1 VIATVAFLF
10 ATAVPACQALGKPV
24 SAVTPPPL
32 PGPGTGRFQ
41 LHALADVPLSGPSVR
56 FDDQSL
62 DTATNRLYLA
72 HGEANQLV
80 VVDVRG
86 QRVIATL
93 DGFIKVRA
101 VWAATELGRVYAPLS
116 GRGEVAVLDEQ
127 SLTVLARVGPVG
139 SADALTYA
147 PESRRVFVTQSN
159 GHGTT
164 AIDVFSN
171 TVAATIAVGGDPGG
185 VAYDAVSACVLVTV
199 PSTGEIV
206 VINPDADS
214 VVGRYPLPGLR
225 RPTAIVIDAPRRVAY
240 VAGAGNAMLGV
251 VDLQSMQVT
260 ATAAVGAAPA
270 GVALDAAWGRIYVT
284 SESGTV
290 SVFTVTTGGALSHD
304 GDAIIPHAF
313 SVAVDPRTHLV
324 YLPLEDVDGRPV
336 LRIIGTSPPGVH

>member
-1 VIATVAFLF
+1 LIATL
-10 ATAVPACQALGKPV
+10 AVLLAAALPSCQPIGKTV
-24 SAVTPPPL
+24 SAVIPPPV
-32 PGPGTGRFQ
+32 PGPGTAHFQ

-62 DTATNRLYLA
+62 DTATDRLYLA

-101 VWAATELGRVYAPLS
+101 VWAASELGRVYAPLS
-116 GRGEVAVLDEQ
+116 GRGEVAVLDEL
-127 SLTVLARVGPVG
+127 SLTVLARISPIG
-139 SADALTYA
+139 SPDALTYA

-159 GHGTT
+159 GHGAT

-171 TVAATIAVGGDPGG
+171 TVAATIALGGDPGG

-199 PSTGEIV
+199 PSTGEMV
-206 VINPDADS
+206 VINPETDS
-214 VVGRYPLPGLR
+214 VVGHYPLTGLL
-225 RPTAIVIDAPRRVAY
+225 RPTAIAIDAARRTAY
-240 VAGAGNAMLGV
+240 VAGAGNAKLGT

-270 GVALDAAWGRIYVT
+270 GVALDAMWGRLYVT

-290 SVFTVTTGGALSHD
+290 SVFTEVPGGGLAHE
-304 GDAIIPHAF
+304 GDALIPHAF
-313 SVAVDPRTHLV
+313 SVAVDPRSHLV

-336 LRIIGTSPPGVH
+336 LRIIATSPPGVH